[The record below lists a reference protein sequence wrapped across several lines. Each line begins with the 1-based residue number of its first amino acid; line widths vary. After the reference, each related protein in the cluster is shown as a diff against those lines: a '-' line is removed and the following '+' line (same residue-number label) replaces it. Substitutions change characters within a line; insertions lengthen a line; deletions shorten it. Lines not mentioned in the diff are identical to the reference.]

1 MPDGQVKLTCDV
13 GGTFTDVVA
22 SDQDGR
28 VAIGKSLTTPVR
40 LIDGLL
46 DAIAV
51 AGEELGVS
59 AEALLQRCTLFV
71 YSTTQATNAI
81 LERRTARTAL
91 LCTKGFPDILT
102 RREGGSMFP
111 YDFRRPTPEPYVPRH
126 LTFEI
131 DERVGAEGDVVV
143 ALEADGAR
151 ETLRAEKPPK
161 LRPSPSRS
169 SGRSQI
175 RSTS

>member
-28 VAIGKSLTTPVR
+28 VAIGKSLTTPER

-51 AGEELGVS
+51 AGEEFGVS

-111 YDFRRPTPEPYVPRH
+111 YDFRRPTPEPWPRH

-151 ETLRAEKPPK
+151 ETLRAVKAAK